1 MSKHKTH
8 HQPREA
14 SSNNYASRLLSRM
27 LDDRKRPG
35 QDHLKSM
42 TTDSES
48 VEQVAAPPS
57 DERQSLVELK

>member
-14 SSNNYASRLLSRM
+14 SCNYASRLLSRM

-35 QDHLKSM
+35 QDHIRSM
-42 TTDSES
+42 AAADES
-48 VEQVAAPPS
+48 VEQVAAPAGEEPKT
-57 DERQSLVELK
+57 LVELK